1 MGKIKHEKANKQTNY
16 STHPA
21 SSASRF
27 RKKQKPSSSSTSDL
41 AQSSQQDENSTKSP
55 GFQLEGTPI
64 KIKDKG
70 LKVLHTTKKGA
81 KRYPKSVV
89 NAFFKAMDMILDRS
103 SDKNQRGFKNL
114 KFHKLERNCKQEY
127 ALWLTANWRLIAKF
141 ENIGG
146 IKYLVILNIEDY
158 H

>member
-1 MGKIKHEKANKQTNY
+1 MKKGNNQTNY

-21 SSASRF
+21 SSASRSC
-27 RKKQKPSSSSTSDL
+27 KKQKLSNSSTSDL
-41 AQSSQQDENSTKSP
+41 VQSFQQDKNSTKSLE
-55 GFQLEGTPI
+55 FQLEGTPI
-64 KIKDKG
+64 QIKNKG
-70 LKVLHTTKKGA
+70 LKVLIDTKKGT
-81 KRYPKSVV
+81 KHYPKSVV
-89 NAFFKAMDMILDRS
+89 NAFFKVIHMIS
-103 SDKNQRGFKNL
+103 GCYSDQNQRSFKNL
-114 KFHKLERNCKQEY
+114 KFHKLQRNCKQEY